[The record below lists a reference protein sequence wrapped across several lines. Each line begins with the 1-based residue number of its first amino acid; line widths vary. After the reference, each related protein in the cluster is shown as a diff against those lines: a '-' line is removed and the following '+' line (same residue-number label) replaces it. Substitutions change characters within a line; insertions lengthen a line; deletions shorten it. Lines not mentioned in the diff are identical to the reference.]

1 MFEDRLDAG
10 KKLAEKLKDFR
21 DKNIIILAIPR
32 GGVVVGS
39 QVAQSLNAP
48 LDVIIARKLGYTY
61 QPELGIGAIS
71 ENGAIFLDKENIE
84 ELDVSD
90 EELERIKN
98 KEEEELRRRIQIY
111 RKGRSL
117 PKLKGKTVILV
128 DDGLATGVSAKAAIS
143 TIKKEGAEKIT
154 LAIPVCSTQ
163 TAKEIREKVDSLIC
177 VLSTNHLQAV
187 GEYYKNF
194 EQVSDEKVLEI
205 LSGFNA
211 RRKKSS

>member
-39 QVAQSLNAP
+39 QVARSLNAP

-71 ENGAIFLDKENIE
+71 ENGAIFLDKENIG

-143 TIKKEGAEKIT
+143 AIKKEGAEKIT

-163 TAKEIREKVDSLIC
+163 TAKEIREKVDSLTC
-177 VLSTNHLQAV
+177 VLSTNHLQSV
-187 GEYYKNF
+187 GGYYKNF
-194 EQVSDEKVLEI
+194 EQVSDQKVLEI